1 MKNSLNV
8 QAPFQAIRIR
18 LASPERIILWGTTP
32 QPKKNNVWRHTTVE
46 KAETINYRTHKPVK
60 NGLFCE
66 RIFGPIFDMECA
78 CTTVKKKKRR
88 EKHHGIRYFCPTC
101 QVEFTQSSVRRYRM
115 SNWHR

>member
-1 MKNSLNV
+1 MTNSLNV

-32 QPKKNNVWRHTTVE
+32 QPKKDNVWRSTNLE

-78 CTTVKKKKRR
+78 CTTIKKKRND
-88 EKHHGIRYFCPTC
+88 
-101 QVEFTQSSVRRYRM
+101 VRNNMVFDIFAQPAKLNLLIHQYVDTK
-115 SNWHR
+115 